1 MNVLFSLVRDFFSEF
16 SRLKLFLLIF
26 VASLIAFLLSLKIGG
41 FAATAFLLV
50 PTLLSILQITK
61 GVWTPD
67 GGGKSTIGV
76 ASLGVA
82 LVAISTNWTWR
93 PFIDSLLQPVFTR
106 YPTLKDHLPTD
117 SPSIVSLLFLGV
129 VIVVVNFCARDKT
142 AMKEHPTPVEKE
154 FPEREYK
161 ALLKAFSRMLRND
174 LDRIDHET
182 NWSAEIFT
190 PLDAE
195 VEIQSGN
202 RRIRRVADLLN
213 AIKSD
218 RTSRVFLVLGDPG
231 SGKSVS
237 LRKLCR
243 DLLDEVES
251 TGRVPIYVNLREWE
265 RKDLWTEQDPPSVEE
280 LYDFVFKNLAERG
293 DVFTKD
299 FLSKYYKK
307 MFENGRLFIV
317 LDSFDE
323 IPAVL
328 DVDENSWLINKLSE
342 VIYMFLSGAHDS
354 RGILASRMFRRPTAA
369 FNAKTLLVIRPFSEM
384 KIVEMLRKSSFYDE
398 ALVKLLFNER
408 QEFIPIARN
417 PFTAALISSYAKE
430 HDNTLPQ
437 TQSELYSSYIEHRLQ
452 SCKEKIEERQL
463 SNEAIVVCA
472 IDIAHVMLTN
482 KTFGL
487 EASLQQL
494 RKSLPDPPLTDVV
507 EILRYVR
514 LARLGSGD
522 APRFSFAHRRF
533 NEYFVV
539 KRIKDH
545 PDQAPITD
553 IPTDSRWRDALVLFA
568 EVADESRSREIATFC
583 WHEVNQLSDRD
594 LKMSDP
600 RYLRAVHCLRFLKDA
615 FRARLTAISSFR
627 GELAALIR
635 NELISGDNLVSKK
648 IAVEAIGLLHTE
660 HMTEILASALAN
672 KSRWINEIALK
683 SCHYLP
689 EASTELKRQM
699 RFFIDRLSFVSF
711 TRRRK
716 ELILSLALSNIFSD
730 VKWHCYW
737 RLINNYACFAA
748 VLIWLMVVPVLGI
761 PMLLT
766 LAGVLWLEYKF
777 EGATHTSRST
787 LFSLL
792 LAPSVSF
799 FLLPFLFLANFRSG
813 WRWDAFHIMG
823 PVLSILALPA
833 FPWYRA
839 FFYLPLFSDLSIRA
853 KLKLVGAVVGLFSL
867 PFLLEWL
874 ESVITKQVM
883 EHVMSGIT
891 LIALALSLCL
901 LIAFLIRLGGDY
913 IKLRRLSHVRLLT
926 RQGIAAEI
934 NKMRTGRGRLRLA
947 RLLDLGGLHPTGE
960 WPNGRLPNFDDD
972 RASTLL
978 AQLEEKWLGL
988 DR

>member
-1 MNVLFSLVRDFFSEF
+1 VNARFSLVRDFFAEF
-16 SRLKLFLLIF
+16 SRLKLFFLIF
-26 VASLIAFLLSLKIGG
+26 IASLIAFLLAMKIGG

-61 GVWTPD
+61 GVWTPE
-67 GGGKSTIGV
+67 GGGKSTIGL

-82 LVAISTNWTWR
+82 LLAVSSNHTWR
-93 PFIDSLLQPVFTR
+93 PFIDSLLEPLFSK
-106 YPTLKDHLPTD
+106 YPSLKDQLPAD
-117 SPSIVSLLFLGV
+117 APSIVSLLFLAGV
-129 VIVVVNFCARDKT
+129 ILIVNFSARDKT

-161 ALLKAFSRMLRND
+161 ALLKAFCRILRNN
-174 LDRIDHET
+174 LDQIDHET

-202 RRIRRVADLLN
+202 RRIKKVADLLS

-265 RKDLWTEQDPPSVEE
+265 RKEPWTKTDPPSVEE
-280 LYDFVFKNLAERG
+280 LYEFVLKNLNERG
-293 DVFTKD
+293 DVFTAD
-299 FLSKYYKK
+299 FLTKYYKK

-342 VIYMFLSGAHDS
+342 VIHTFLSGAHES
-354 RGILASRMFRRPTAA
+354 RGILASRIFRRPTAA
-369 FNAKTLLVIRPFSEM
+369 FNAKTVLVIRPLTEM
-384 KIVEMLRKSSFYDE
+384 KIVEMLRKSLFYDE
-398 ALVKLLFNER
+398 SLIKLLFNER

-430 HDNTLPQ
+430 HQNSLPH
-437 TQSELYSSYIEHRLQ
+437 TQSELYSSYIQHRLR
-452 SCKEKIEERQL
+452 SCEEKLREKNL
-463 SNEAIVVCA
+463 TADAIIASAV
-472 IDIAHVMLTN
+472 DIAHVMLTN
-482 KTFGL
+482 KTLGL

-494 RKSLPDPPLTDVV
+494 RESLPNQPISDVV
-507 EILRYVR
+507 DILRYAR

-545 PDQAPITD
+545 PDQAPISD

-568 EVADESRSREIATFC
+568 EVADDHRSEEIAVFC
-583 WHEVNQLSDRD
+583 WHEINQLSIPD
-594 LKMSDP
+594 LEMGDP

-615 FRARLTAISSFR
+615 FRARLTAIRSFR
-627 GELAALIR
+627 GELADLIR
-635 NELISGDNLVSKK
+635 NEMISGDNLISKK
-648 IAVEAIGLLHTE
+648 IALEAIALLRPE
-660 HMTEILASALAN
+660 DMTSILATALAN
-672 KSRWINEIALK
+672 QSRWVNEIALK

-689 EASTELKRQM
+689 EASSEVKGEL
-699 RFFIDRLSFVSF
+699 RFFVDRINFIQFVK
-711 TRRRK
+711 RRR
-716 ELILSLALSNIFSD
+716 ELILSLALSNIFSE

-737 RLINNYACFAA
+737 RLINTYACFAA
-748 VLIWLMVVPVLGI
+748 LLVWAIDSPALGI
-761 PMLLT
+761 TIFVSL
-766 LAGVLWLEYKF
+766 GISLWLQSKL
-777 EGATHTSRST
+777 EGPTHGLGSSISS
-787 LFSLL
+787 FL
-792 LAPSVSF
+792 LAPLVSF
-799 FLLPFLFLANFRSG
+799 IFLPIMLNRSIRTELVWDTLHTVTAALTVLFLLA
-813 WRWDAFHIMG
+813 
-823 PVLSILALPA
+823 V
-833 FPWYRA
+833 PWYRG
-839 FFYLPLFSDLSIRA
+839 FYYLPLFM
-853 KLKLVGAVVGLFSL
+853 KLRIGDRLRFVGLLVASL
-867 PFLLEWL
+867 LMPLLGYQMVGTSMEAILELVMKVIGVIGLAWL
-874 ESVITKQVM
+874 GFMLFRYV
-883 EHVMSGIT
+883 
-891 LIALALSLCL
+891 
-901 LIAFLIRLGGDY
+901 IRLLNDY
-913 IKLRRLSHVRLLT
+913 KRWRSLSHARLST
-926 RQGIAAEI
+926 REGIATEMS
-934 NKMRTGRGRLRLA
+934 KMRTARGRMTIA
-947 RLLDLGGLHPTGE
+947 RVLDLSVQQPTGV
-960 WPNGRLPNFDDD
+960 WPDGTLPNFDDD